1 MSGRSENK
9 DLAFNEGSSR
19 GAEMESEKGVDN
31 LEKEIFPT
39 LWKSWLKYENI
50 FVRVPIQSRDKPS
63 SLVSNNMQV

>member
-19 GAEMESEKGVDN
+19 GPEMESEKGVDN
-31 LEKEIFPT
+31 LEKEISPT

-50 FVRVPIQSRDKPS
+50 FVRVPI
-63 SLVSNNMQV
+63 